1 MQSAH
6 PLKAAAALDQA
17 NAAIA
22 IQFENPR
29 KIKNFFREKLERNRD
44 RADLP

>member
-6 PLKAAAALDQA
+6 PLKAAAAVDQA
-17 NAAIA
+17 HAAIA

-29 KIKNFFREKLERNRD
+29 KIKDFSGEKQEKNRD